1 MTKTYINTGFV
12 PGSSQFVDT
21 TDTVHPTSLSFVSK
35 TTAVKVG
42 TVSQRMVSDTL
53 TVVAPFGITSCEGGE
68 CEIGQLNASAK
79 ISFNFPYGDIAKMQ
93 GVLDELVR
101 AIAIWSVNNM
111 AYGVV
116 PLPTVDFNEA

>member
-1 MTKTYINTGFV
+1 MPKTYINTGFV
-12 PGSSQFVDT
+12 PGASQFVDT

-42 TVSQRMVSDTL
+42 TVSQRMVADTL

-79 ISFNFPYGDIAKMQ
+79 ISFNFPYGDTAKMQ
-93 GVLDELVR
+93 SVLDELVR
-101 AIAIWSVNNM
+101 VITIWSANNL

-116 PLPTVDFNEA
+116 PLPTVNLNAA